1 MVTLRNNFPRI
12 YRCQERALCSLPPLN
27 EPLDTPDTKNG
38 FLKVPAQN
46 ETVRITTL
54 SNGLK
59 VASENSF
66 GQFSTVGG
74 KKILFFLKVLKF
86 QLYFML
92 PFLSMANWQPY

>member
-27 EPLDTPDTKNG
+27 EPLDTSDTKNG

-74 KKILFFLKVLKF
+74 KKIFNFLKSVKISAVFRVAFF
-86 QLYFML
+86 QYG
-92 PFLSMANWQPY
+92 

>member
-1 MVTLRNNFPRI
+1 MAFRGQAKFHMVTFRNNFPRVCHY
-12 YRCQERALCSLPPLN
+12 YRRALCSLPPLN
-27 EPLDTPDTKNG
+27 EPLDTSDTVKS
-38 FLKVPAQN
+38 FLKDPAQS

-74 KKILFFLKVLKF
+74 KPI
-86 QLYFML
+86 Y
-92 PFLSMANWQPY
+92 